1 MKERLFQVSEIFGP
15 TIQGEGAQIGRPT
28 VFIRFG
34 GCDYRCSWCDSLYA
48 VLPEYRKTWEKMTAN
63 QILDKVSALAGGVP
77 ILITLSGGNPAIQ
90 TLSEILDKGHDDGH
104 EFTMETQ
111 GSVAQDWFKDLD
123 HLCLSPKPP
132 SSGMETDWDKLQTCI
147 DKGPLSTILKVV
159 VFDDLDFEYAMKV
172 REMGLLKDIP
182 LYLQVGNLNPAQ
194 NQQAD
199 ISQMLTSLE
208 ALAKRCNDAKLYD
221 VRVLP
226 QLHALIWGNKRAV

>member
-1 MKERLFQVSEIFGP
+1 MKETIYSVSEIFGV

-28 VFIRFG
+28 VFVRFG
-34 GCDYRCSWCDSLYA
+34 SCDYRCSWCDSLYA
-48 VLPEYRKTWEKMTAN
+48 VLPEYRKTWIKMNAGE
-63 QILDKVSALAGGVP
+63 IHARVAELSGGVP
-77 ILITLSGGNPAIQ
+77 ILVTLSGGNPA
-90 TLSEILDKGHDDGH
+90 LWNMKPLLDIGHDEGY
-104 EFTMETQ
+104 EYTLETQ
-111 GSVAQDWFKDLD
+111 GSTPKDWFKDLD

-132 SSGMETDWDKLQTCI
+132 SSKMDTDWDKLQECI
-147 DKGPLSTILKVV
+147 DKGPLNTILKVV
-159 VFDDLDFEYAMKV
+159 VFDDLDFEYALKV

-182 LYLQVGNLNPAQ
+182 LYLQVGNINPAQ